1 MRLILACLL
10 FALALPASAEIYKYT
25 DANGNTIFTNQP
37 PQGTKAEEV
46 NLPPVNTVQ
55 SPPPQ
60 TMPGNNG
67 QGGASAN
74 EQVYRVLE
82 ITNLPTE
89 EALRANN
96 GDFTV
101 IVSIDPALRVGDSLQ
116 LLVDGTPNGG
126 LVSSVELPVSN
137 LDRGD
142 HSLAVQAFSGDR
154 LIQQSPTVTVSIQRT
169 SVNNPQRVTPPPPPK
184 PKPKPAN

>member
-10 FALALPASAEIYKYT
+10 FTLALPASAEIYKYT
-25 DANGNTIFTNQP
+25 DANGNTVFTNQP
-37 PQGTKAEEV
+37 PQGTNAQEV

-55 SPPPQ
+55 APAPR
-60 TMPGNNG
+60 TLPGNG
-67 QGGASAN
+67 SQSTDGAT

-82 ITNLPTE
+82 ITNLPSE

-101 IVSIDPALRVGDSLQ
+101 TVNLDPALRIGDSLQ
-116 LLVDGTPNGG
+116 LLVDGAPNGG
-126 LVSSVELPVSN
+126 LVSSPQFSVSN

-142 HSLAVQAFSGDR
+142 HSLAVQVFSGDR
-154 LIQQSPTVTVSIQRT
+154 LIQQSPTVTVTVQRT
-169 SVNNPQRVTPPPPPK
+169 SVNNPTRATPPK
-184 PKPKPAN
+184 PTPRPAN

>member
-25 DANGNTIFTNQP
+25 DANGNTVFTNQP
-37 PQGTKAEEV
+37 PQGSKAEEV
-46 NLPPVNTVQ
+46 TLPPVNTVQ
-55 SPPPQ
+55 APAPK
-60 TMPGNNG
+60 TMPGNDGN
-67 QGGASAN
+67 GGAAAN
-74 EQVYRVLE
+74 QPVYSVLE
-82 ITNLPTE
+82 ITDLPTE

-101 IVSIDPALRVGDSLQ
+101 SVNIQPSLRIGDSLQ
-116 LLVDGTPNGG
+116 LLIDGVPYGG
-126 LVSSVELPVSN
+126 LVSSTQFPVSN

-154 LIQQSPTVTVSIQRT
+154 LIQQSPTITVSIQRT
-169 SVNNPQRVTPPPPPK
+169 SVNNPPRVPAPPK
-184 PKPKPAN
+184 PTPRPAS

>member
-25 DANGNTIFTNQP
+25 DANGNTVFTNQP
-37 PQGTKAEEV
+37 PQGTNAQEV

-55 SPPPQ
+55 APPPK
-60 TMPGNNG
+60 TMPGNQD
-67 QGGASAN
+67 QGAAGAT

-82 ITNLPTE
+82 IANLPTE

-101 IVSIDPALRVGDSLQ
+101 TVHTEPQLRIGDSLQ
-116 LLVDGTPNGG
+116 LLVDGVPYGG
-126 LVSSVELPVSN
+126 LVSSTQFPVTN

-154 LIQQSPTVTVSIQRT
+154 LIQQSPTVTVTIQRT
-169 SVNNPQRVTPPPPPK
+169 SVNNPTRVTPPK
-184 PKPKPAN
+184 PTPKPAN

>member
-25 DANGNTIFTNQP
+25 DANGNTVFTNQP
-37 PQGTKAEEV
+37 PQGTNAQEV
-46 NLPPVNTVQ
+46 NLPPVNTLQ
-55 SPPPQ
+55 APTSQ
-60 TMPGNNG
+60 TQPGNGG
-67 QGGASAN
+67 QGAGGAN

-82 ITNLPTE
+82 IANLPSE

-101 IVSIDPALRVGDSLQ
+101 MANLEPPLRIGDSLQ
-116 LLVDGTPNGG
+116 LLVDGAPYGS
-126 LVSSVELPVSN
+126 LVSNPEFPVSN

-154 LIQQSPTVTVSIQRT
+154 RIQQSPTVTVTVQRT
-169 SVNNPQRVTPPPPPK
+169 SVNNPTRVTPPK
-184 PKPKPAN
+184 PTPKPAN

>member
-25 DANGNTIFTNQP
+25 DANGNTVFTNQP
-37 PQGTKAEEV
+37 PQGTKAQEV

-55 SPPPQ
+55 APPPK
-60 TMPGNNG
+60 TMPGNDG
-67 QGGASAN
+67 QGTQGGAGAN
-74 EQVYRVLE
+74 GPVYSVLE
-82 ITNLPTE
+82 FANLPDE

-96 GDFTV
+96 GDFTLTV
-101 IVSIDPALRVGDSLQ
+101 RTEPALRIGDSLQ
-116 LLVDGTPNGG
+116 LLVDGAPYGG
-126 LVSSVELPVSN
+126 LVSSTQFPVTN

-154 LIQQSPTVTVSIQRT
+154 LIQQSPTVTVTIQRT
-169 SVNNPQRVTPPPPPK
+169 SVNNPTRVTPPK
-184 PKPKPAN
+184 PTPKPAN